1 MKKILFL
8 FVSLLLV
15 STAYSQAQT
24 KSDEE
29 KTSSKTLEFM
39 SKDGSFMVKEF
50 YDVGKVKGVE
60 CQVLIVT
67 DVVKKVKMGCL
78 RLEKTYYSSYS
89 SSSDSYI
96 GTLDFD
102 ELDACIKSIDYI
114 IETLLP
120 STPSV
125 YTESEYKTRDNV
137 KVGAFYDEKKNSWSA
152 FVYTK
157 GHTSRSA
164 AFFDSSNLNDLKGIM
179 LKAKEIIRENVG
191 K

>member
-1 MKKILFL
+1 MKKSFVLLISL
-8 FVSLLLV
+8 FVV
-15 STAYSQAQT
+15 ATAFAQT
-24 KSDEE
+24 QTDEE
-29 KTSSKTLEFM
+29 KTTSKTLEFL
-39 SKDGSFMVKEF
+39 SKDGSFIVKEF

-60 CQVLIVT
+60 CQVLIAT
-67 DVVKKVKMGCL
+67 DVVKKEKMGCL

-89 SSSDSYI
+89 SSGDSYI
-96 GTLDFD
+96 GTLDYD

-120 STPSV
+120 SGPSV

-137 KVGAFYDEKKNSWSA
+137 KVGAFYDEKKNTWSA

-164 AFFDSSNLNDLKGIM
+164 AFFDSSSLSDLKNVMI
-179 LKAKEIIRENVG
+179 KAKEIIREKLG